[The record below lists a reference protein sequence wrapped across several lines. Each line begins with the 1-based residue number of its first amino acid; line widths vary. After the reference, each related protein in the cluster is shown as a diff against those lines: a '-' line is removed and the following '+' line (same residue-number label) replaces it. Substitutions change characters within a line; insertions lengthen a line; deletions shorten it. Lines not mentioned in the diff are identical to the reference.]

1 MVSEISSA
9 EETLRQL
16 RQDNPDIT
24 AAVVVT
30 ADGFAIAAD
39 AGPDVEADMLAAL
52 AADLMARA
60 SRSAR
65 EFGQGDIQELYARA
79 ETGYVVVA
87 RAGSDQVLACLASPD
102 VTLGLLLADVRQTA
116 AALTGSV

>member
-1 MVSEISSA
+1 MVSEILSA

-16 RQDNPDIT
+16 RQDNADIT

-30 ADGFAIAAD
+30 ADGFAIASD
-39 AGPDVEADMLAAL
+39 AGPDVDADMLAAL

-79 ETGYVVVA
+79 ETGYVIVA
-87 RAGSDQVLACLASPD
+87 RAGTEQVLACLASPNI
-102 VTLGLLLADVRQTA
+102 TLGLLLADVRQTA
-116 AALTGSV
+116 AALAAQL